1 MMKANRRRLV
11 VSALAAAPAVVFL
24 SVFFLWPVIAILVRG
39 FSQSNVGESF
49 ANVFTDPVLRRV
61 MQFTFV
67 ESVLSTVACVVLG
80 VAGAATF
87 ANFSFRGKSFLRAAI
102 VIPFVMPTVVMGVAM
117 LVLIGRDG
125 LSPVQLSGTLTAIVL
140 AHVFFNY
147 AIVTQ
152 TVSAAWSS
160 LDQSLIDSA
169 KTLGASGFQLAK
181 SVYYPL
187 LRPAIFAAASL
198 VFLFS
203 FTSFGIVLILG
214 SINQRTI
221 EVEIYEQTAKFL
233 RLDTAATLV
242 IVQLVVIAV
251 VFVLSGYFNRRIE
264 QRTTSLSS
272 ARPVKTKGEW
282 VFVFANIAIM
292 GAVIFAP
299 LFVVVGKSFST
310 PNGWGWQW
318 YVDIFSQR
326 KGSTAFVSPTE
337 AIINSFLYGLVT
349 VLIAVVIGSL
359 AASTLAR
366 AKNGFWQ
373 GLADVVVSLP
383 LGTSAVTVGFGYILV
398 FSTSSFDLRQSFW
411 IVPIAHSV
419 IAMPLVI
426 RIVLPSMKSRDM
438 AIDDAAKVLGASW
451 WRKLC
456 YIDLPLLRQ
465 PLTVAAAFAFAVSLG
480 EFGATA
486 FLARPD
492 RPTLPIAIY
501 RTLGRP
507 GESSFGQAMALSVIL
522 MVFLIIAV
530 AIIARNAKSTD
541 SRFL

>member
-169 KTLGASGFQLAK
+169 KTLGASGFQSAK

-187 LRPAIFAAASL
+187 LRPAILAAASL

-242 IVQLVVIAV
+242 IVQLVVIAA

-272 ARPVKTKGEW
+272 ARSVKTKGER

-326 KGSTAFVSPTE
+326 KGSTAFVSPTD

-366 AKNGFWQ
+366 AKHSFWQ

-522 MVFLIIAV
+522 MVFLTIAV